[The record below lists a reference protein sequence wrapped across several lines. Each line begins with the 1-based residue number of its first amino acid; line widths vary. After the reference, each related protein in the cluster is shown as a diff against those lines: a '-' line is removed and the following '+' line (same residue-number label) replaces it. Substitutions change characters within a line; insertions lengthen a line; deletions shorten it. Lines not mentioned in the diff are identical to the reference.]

1 MSRPVLFVIDDDAGV
16 VHALRDDLGRRFG
29 RDFRVIGE
37 SSAAAGLA
45 MLGQLV
51 GEREP
56 VALLIAGHD
65 LNEMS
70 GVGFLACA
78 HKLHPLAKRV
88 LLVER
93 DYSAR
98 SPVVRAMTLGE
109 ADYHITKPWMLEQ
122 DLYREISAFLAEW
135 AKDQQAG
142 FELFHVIGLAQD
154 RGTNELRELLTRFN
168 VAFRFETA
176 DGEQGRRL
184 LEAKGLDA
192 SRLPVMVR
200 HDGYTMVE
208 PAPAQ
213 IIAAVG
219 GSVSSDVD
227 ECDVVIVGAGPA
239 GLTAAVY
246 AASEGLQ
253 TVVLEESVSGGQA
266 GSSPMIRNYPGFPHG
281 ISGHELTRR
290 ACEQAWMFGA
300 HMVFSQPTAGLT
312 RQGGGC
318 VVHLAD
324 GRQIAADAVIVA
336 PGIAWRRLGVP
347 RLEALIGSGVF
358 YGAAGSEARAME
370 GRDVYVVGAG
380 NSAGQS
386 ALFLAWYAR
395 QVTMLVR
402 GDSLARSM
410 SDYLTREIE
419 VTSNIT
425 VYLHTEITDGHG
437 SDHLESLTLRDRL
450 HDRTE
455 QVPAAALFVLIGGE
469 PRTQWLP
476 EAIQLNGGYI
486 LTGRDVVRDGA
497 HPSRWPLDRPPLP
510 LETSMPGVF
519 AAGDARYRSI
529 KRVASAVGDGA
540 TAVRLVHEYLVAER
554 AAELSLVSRG

>member
-1 MSRPVLFVIDDDAGV
+1 MPRPVLFVIDDDAGV
-16 VHALRDDLGRRFG
+16 VHALRDDLSRRFG
-29 RDFRVIGE
+29 EDFRVIGE

-45 MLGQLV
+45 VLRQLA
-51 GEREP
+51 GEQAP
-56 VALLIAGHD
+56 VALLIVDHD
-65 LNEMS
+65 LSEMS
-70 GVGFLACA
+70 GVGFLALA
-78 HKLHPLAKRV
+78 HDMHPLAKRV

-98 SPVVRAMTLGE
+98 SPVVQAMTLGQ

-122 DLYREISAFLAEW
+122 DLYREISEFLAEW
-135 AKDQQAG
+135 AKDHQAG
-142 FELFHVIGLAQD
+142 FELFRVIGRPQD
-154 RGTNELRELLTRFN
+154 CGTHELRELLTRFN
-168 VAFRFETA
+168 VPFRFDTA
-176 DGEQGRRL
+176 DSEQGRRL
-184 LEAKGLDA
+184 LDDKGLDA

-200 HDGYTMVE
+200 HDGYTTVK

-219 GSVSSDVD
+219 GSVSSDID
-227 ECDVVIVGAGPA
+227 KCDVVIVGAGPA

-253 TVVLEESVSGGQA
+253 TVVLEETVSGGQA
-266 GSSPMIRNYPGFPHG
+266 GNSPMIRNYPGFPHG

-300 HMVFSQPTAGLT
+300 HMVFSQPTADLE
-312 RQGGGC
+312 RRGGRR

-324 GRQIAADAVIVA
+324 GHQIAANAVIVA

-347 RLEALIGSGVF
+347 RLEALIGSGIF
-358 YGAAGSEARAME
+358 YGTAGSEAQAME
-370 GRDVYVVGAG
+370 GRDVFVVGAG

-386 ALFLAWYAR
+386 ALHLARYAR
-395 QVTMLVR
+395 QVTILVR
-402 GDSLARSM
+402 GDNLTRSM

-419 VTSNIT
+419 ATSNIT
-425 VYLHTEITDGHG
+425 VRLHTEITDGHG
-437 SDHLESLTLRDRL
+437 SDHLESLTLHDSL
-450 HDRTE
+450 HDRTG

-540 TAVRLVHEYLVAER
+540 TAVRLAHEYL
-554 AAELSLVSRG
+554 AAEHADELLLTPPG